1 MILNVYC
8 RGSIFSLNLNKES
21 WKEKENIREKI
32 YAVFLQPASDQHVH
46 LHNSLFPAIVLLIN
60 VKSGITNLLLKYP
73 FLYFSDIFSWYS
85 IYLFI

>member
-1 MILNVYC
+1 MILNVYS

-32 YAVFLQPASDQHVH
+32 YAGGNPVFLQPASDPHVH

-73 FLYFSDIFSWYS
+73 FLYFSDIFSW
-85 IYLFI
+85 